1 VKEEDIIVGCIK
13 NDRKAQEILY
23 MQFLGAMW
31 SICSRYIDNKEE
43 AIEVLN
49 DGYLKVFKHIDTY
62 KKELSSLNTWMS
74 RIMVNT
80 CIDYLRKRK
89 ALKYVSI
96 EEVTEGSDTKIEHL
110 LDDYTSQEL
119 ISFINQLPRTT
130 RVVFN
135 LYVVEGYSHE
145 EIASFLNISSS
156 TSRWHLTEAKKRLRQ
171 IIKENV

>member
-1 VKEEDIIVGCIK
+1 
-13 NDRKAQEILY
+13 

-62 KKELSSLNTWMS
+62 KKELSALNTWMS